1 MPQGLASF
9 PGWFQSIILR
19 VCEGLER
26 VKLFIDDIVCFSKN
40 GKQHVCDLRR
50 FLERLKKFDLK
61 LAPNKALLGAAEIIF
76 LGHKISSEGV
86 GPDPN
91 KVRAMKEMP
100 MPQNV
105 SHLRSLLGALSYYRR
120 QLPKMAARTRPLNSL
135 LRKGVKLEFTPHHE
149 RIVRE
154 MLDELSSPNVLAF
167 PDFEAAISGSRKF
180 RLVTDASADGLGVVI
195 EQQQPDGSIR
205 PLRYLSRS
213 TLDNERKWNISEQE
227 CAAIVWAIKRNRQMF
242 YGIPF
247 EVETDHQPLQNLASL
262 SDKSN
267 RVQRWFDFLNA
278 YTFKLKHRS
287 KNANANADVLSRLP
301 LPATAEDLQ
310 PRYRLTDP
318 SNLDVYFVG
327 ATGISSVTTS
337 NIVGLKLGWT
347 GHRLRWTGKRFGW
360 TGDNPRRCFFRGGR
374 RG

>member
-1 MPQGLASF
+1 MPQGLASS
-9 PGWFQSIILR
+9 PGLFQSIMLR

-40 GKQHVCDLRR
+40 GEQHVCDLRR
-50 FLERLKKFDLK
+50 IFERLTKFDLK
-61 LAPNKALLGAAEIIF
+61 LAPNKALLDAAEIIF

-86 GPDPN
+86 GRDPN
-91 KVRAMKEMP
+91 KVKAMKEMS

-105 SHLRSLLGALSYYRR
+105 SQLRSPLGALSYYRR
-120 QLPKMAARTRPLNSL
+120 QLPKMAARTRLFNSPP
-135 LRKGVKLEFTPHHE
+135 RKGVKFEFTPHHE
-149 RIVRE
+149 HIVRE
-154 MLDELSSPNVLAF
+154 MLDDLSSPNVLAF

-205 PLRYLSRS
+205 PLRYLSRT
-213 TLDNERKWNISEQE
+213 TLDNERKWNISEPE

-247 EVETDHQPLQNLASL
+247 EVETNHQPLQNLASL

-278 YTFKLKHRS
+278 YTFTLKHRS
-287 KNANANADVLSRLP
+287 KNANVNADVLSRLP
-301 LPATAEDLQ
+301 LPATADDLQ
-310 PRYRLTDP
+310 HRYRLTDP
-318 SNLDVYFVG
+318 SDLDVYFEG
-327 ATGISSVTTS
+327 ASGIHPS
-337 NIVGLKLGWT
+337 
-347 GHRLRWTGKRFGW
+347 RLRTSSDSSMDGLATASGGLADAPPA
-360 TGDNPRRCFFRGGR
+360 TPDDVFFVGG
-374 RG
+374 GGG